1 MLAVLK
7 AGGAFVPLDP
17 THPIARIQGLVQAVE
32 AKIMICSPGHASR
45 LSSAVETVVALDEE
59 RLDVL
64 AVDSGKDLPSPA
76 HGKNAAYVLFTSGS
90 TGEPKVT
97 LKDTMSSRNFRN

>member
-32 AKIMICSPGHASR
+32 AKILICSPGHASR
-45 LSSAVETVVALDEE
+45 LSSAVEAVVPLAEEELVALAACLLSACASVGNVALKNETSETID
-59 RLDVL
+59 RR
-64 AVDSGKDLPSPA
+64 AQGKTQ
-76 HGKNAAYVLFTSGS
+76 KILFYT
-90 TGEPKVT
+90 
-97 LKDTMSSRNFRN
+97 